1 MMTIKFEDFLGES
14 KMDATFE
21 TDPSKSLILFSDKIR
36 RDWEL
41 NRGHRLVGN
50 FQLFYDF
57 YEEEDVD
64 NSLFHGL
71 SLTNKTRGWLK
82 SIKAN
87 YLNCRFT
94 QLQSTVYRDTDSAG
108 RKNLTYNQVANIIMN
123 HNNYFFYDP
132 VKGER
137 IDNAAPDREHI
148 TYTIS
153 AGKKRPWYFIIE
165 KGINCSLVKIKS
177 RQEGGYWAEHQL
189 MKLYNWRQDHHDID
203 AVIMKNDVVVK
214 ANKLISQI
222 LRSDDNDVFTIAE
235 NENTFVKYDLLIDD
249 ERRIEVKKYKN
260 KERDLWN
267 GYNSIP
273 IMLAEQCR
281 MANRSQLVN
290 VVHWFNDNEAV
301 NRRTFNYRESTR
313 LLEIDERLM
322 QREFNMRIKENGH
335 LVENPY
341 RSEIADNIRD
351 AYNIKIEKVQD
362 IFDLPEYRTRW
373 MEDIYGIYFAGDRNN
388 RRNDFL
394 IKINDNGVR
403 NINTEWIMDAK
414 WLGFNQLTMYMEIS
428 GDAWEYVLTEGNN
441 FIRTFQL
448 KDFERYERDRD
459 RGILRLQDG
468 VYHFNV
474 DTNYWVK
481 QD

>member
-1 MMTIKFEDFLGES
+1 MKQY
-14 KMDATFE
+14 
-21 TDPSKSLILFSDKIR
+21 PNKSLILFSDKIR

-41 NRGHRLVGN
+41 NREHPLMGN
-50 FQLFYDF
+50 FPLFYDF
-57 YEEEDVD
+57 YEEEEEEEG
-64 NSLFHGL
+64 SGIFHGL
-71 SLTNKTRGWLK
+71 SLTNKTREWLRK
-82 SIKAN
+82 IKTH
-87 YLNCRFT
+87 YLNYRFT
-94 QLQSTVYRDTDSAG
+94 ILHSTVYRDTDTAG
-108 RKNLTYNQVANIIMN
+108 HKNLTYNQVANIIMN
-123 HNNYFFYDP
+123 QDKYFFYDP

-148 TYTIS
+148 TYPIR
-153 AGKKRPWYFIIE
+153 AGEKRPWYFIIK

-177 RQEGGYWAEHQL
+177 RQEGGYWAENQL
-189 MKLYNWRQDHHDID
+189 MKLYNWEQDHHDIK
-203 AVIMKNDVVVK
+203 AVIMKNDVIVK

-222 LRSDDNDVFTIAE
+222 LRSDDNDIFTIAE
-235 NENTFVKYDLLIDD
+235 NEDTFIKYDLLIDE
-249 ERRIEVKKYKN
+249 ERRIEVKNYKH

-281 MANRSQLVN
+281 MANRSQLIN
-290 VVHWFNDNEAV
+290 VVKWFNENEAV
-301 NRRTFNYRESTR
+301 NRRTFNFRESER
-313 LLEIDERLM
+313 LLRLCREGNERLM
-322 QREFNMRIKENGH
+322 QREFNMRIKEGGH
-335 LVENPY
+335 LIENPY
-341 RSEIADNIRD
+341 RTEIADNIRE

-362 IFDLPEYRTRW
+362 IFDLPEYKTRW
-373 MEDIYGIYFAGDRNN
+373 MEGIYGIYFAGDRNN

-394 IKINDNGVR
+394 IKINDEGVR

-414 WLGFNQLTMYMEIS
+414 WLGFNQLTMYMEVS

-441 FIRTFQL
+441 FIRAFQL
-448 KDFERYERDRD
+448 KDFEQYFRERD

-474 DTNYWVK
+474 EQNYWVK